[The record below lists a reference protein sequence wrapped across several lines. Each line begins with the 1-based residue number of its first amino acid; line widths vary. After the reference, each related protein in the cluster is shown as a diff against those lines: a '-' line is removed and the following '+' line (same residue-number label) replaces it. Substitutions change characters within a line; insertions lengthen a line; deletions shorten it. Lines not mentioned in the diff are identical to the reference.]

1 MDDSLKLALVLTY
14 AYLVGSVPMAYVIA
28 RVVKGIDLR
37 QHGSGNVGAA
47 NVWYSVGK
55 AWIFPLG
62 IFDLFVKGPTGIW
75 LARHVLDLGVEA
87 QVAAGLMAIVGHNW
101 PIFLGFRGGR
111 GIAPMV
117 GVLMAL
123 ARLELTL
130 FIVVSVSGWRLT
142 NNSALWVLIS
152 ILLLPVWSLVL
163 DRPWALVS
171 LMLALIVITAVKRL
185 TSNVAKN
192 SEVGWPQLM
201 ANRLLF
207 DRDIADHDA
216 WVRRRPTPSPE

>member
-1 MDDSLKLALVLTY
+1 MDDSLKLALVIIHG
-14 AYLVGSVPMAYVIA
+14 YLVGSIPMAYVIG

-47 NVWYSVGK
+47 NVWYTVGK
-55 AWIFPLG
+55 PWIFPLG
-62 IFDLFVKGPTGIW
+62 AFDLFVKGPTPVWI
-75 LARHVLDLGVEA
+75 ARHVMDLSVEA

-117 GVLMAL
+117 GVLLAL

-142 NNSALWVLIS
+142 NSSALWVLIS
-152 ILLLPVWSLVL
+152 ILLLPIWSLL
-163 DRPWALVS
+163 LERPAAVVA
-171 LMLALIVITAVKRL
+171 LMLSLIVITAVKRM
-185 TSNVAKN
+185 TSNVSRN
-192 SEVGWPQLM
+192 SSVKWPQLM
-201 ANRLLF
+201 VNRLLF

-216 WVRRRPTPSPE
+216 WVRRRPAAPSG